1 VVSSSSMVREDEK
14 VDKKSSHDSGFGR
27 YKLAKD
33 EQTYFK
39 VLTQ

>member
-1 VVSSSSMVREDEK
+1 MVREDEK

-27 YKLAKD
+27 YKLAAE
-33 EQTYFK
+33 EQIYLK